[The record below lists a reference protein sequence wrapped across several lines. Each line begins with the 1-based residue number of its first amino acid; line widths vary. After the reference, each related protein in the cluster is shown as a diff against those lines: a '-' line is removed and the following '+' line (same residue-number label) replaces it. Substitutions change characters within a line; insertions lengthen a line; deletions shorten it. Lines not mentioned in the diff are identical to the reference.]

1 MKYLTALCFV
11 VLFCGFA
18 PQDGQPVFKGGMRAL
33 NSFLSNHLIYP
44 EYSKQNC
51 LSGTIQVSFT
61 LDKSG
66 RVLNAKVQRGYG
78 IDLDD
83 EALRM
88 VRLTSGKWD
97 VPASYDESTPI
108 ILPVTFENPEAYR
121 CTGVNAEQRQKAILA
136 YQSRESLELAVTNYY
151 KNKQNGKADSSKQNQ
166 IEDLKTQLGI
176 NDEYIGSLLKQ
187 AQQKIKQKDFK
198 SACED
203 LKYIK
208 NLGSTRADKMLA
220 QYCK

>member
-1 MKYLTALCFV
+1 MKYFTAFCFV
-11 VLFCGFA
+11 ILFCGFA
-18 PQDGQPVFKGGMRAL
+18 LQDGQPAFKGGMRAL
-33 NSFLSNHLIYP
+33 NNFLSNNLIYP
-44 EYSKQNC
+44 EYSRQNC

-61 LDKSG
+61 LDKNG
-66 RVLNAKVQRGYG
+66 KVTNAKIQKGYG

-83 EALRM
+83 EALRI

-97 VPASYDESTPI
+97 VPASYDHETPI
-108 ILPVTFENPEAYR
+108 ILPVTFQNPESYR
-121 CTGVNAEQRQKAILA
+121 CTGVSAEQRQKAILA

-151 KNKQNGKADSSKQNQ
+151 KNKQSGKADSSKQNQ

-176 NDEYIGSLLKQ
+176 NDEYISSLLKQ

-208 NLGSTRADKMLA
+208 NLGSNKADKWLA